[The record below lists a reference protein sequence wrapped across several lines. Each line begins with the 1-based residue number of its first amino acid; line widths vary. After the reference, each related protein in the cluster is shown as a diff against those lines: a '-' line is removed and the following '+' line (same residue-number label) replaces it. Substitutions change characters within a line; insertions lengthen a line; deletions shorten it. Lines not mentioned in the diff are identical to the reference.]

1 MIPVPKTTYLR
12 DTFRLTPEQW
22 LRLWEFQEGKCA
34 LCNCALTKP
43 LTDHDHNSGLL
54 RGLLCFRCNSRVREG
69 TTIGWLQKL
78 IMYMLNPPASRA
90 LGNPHYGF
98 PGRVGTKRQ
107 RRLARKA
114 REAEKRA
121 PIR

>member
-1 MIPVPKTTYLR
+1 MIPVPKTKYLH

-22 LRLWEFQEGKCA
+22 LRLWDFQGGKCA
-34 LCNCALTKP
+34 LCNRPLLKP
-43 LTDHDHNSGLL
+43 LTDHDHKTGLI
-54 RGLLCFRCNSRVREG
+54 RAILCFRCNSSIRENV
-69 TTIGWLQKL
+69 TIDFLQKL
-78 IMYMLNPPASRA
+78 IMYMLNPPASVA
-90 LGNPHYGF
+90 LGGPHYGF

-107 RRLARKA
+107 RDLARKA